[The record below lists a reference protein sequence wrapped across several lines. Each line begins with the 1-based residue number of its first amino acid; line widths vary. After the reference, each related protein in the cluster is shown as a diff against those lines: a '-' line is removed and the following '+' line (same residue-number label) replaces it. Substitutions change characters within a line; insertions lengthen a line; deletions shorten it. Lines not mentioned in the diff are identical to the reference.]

1 MNLRATTFISSL
13 LLLIP
18 GGTAQL
24 AAQQRVF
31 EIRPAGRVMYV
42 SLDTVDTPAGYQA
55 APLTVY
61 RALREVYR
69 SLDIPVTFQDSVTGR
84 LGNLGTPMR
93 RIAGKRMSTWV
104 RCGEGMTG
112 SYADIHR
119 VTISVISWVQA
130 VTLDS
135 AVVRTGVFAGA
146 VDVAEGSGQMPR
158 QCATTGLLEDLLR
171 SRLQRL
177 LAAAEKTGSR

>member
-1 MNLRATTFISSL
+1 MNRRATTFGSTVL
-13 LLLIP
+13 LLMA

-55 APLTVY
+55 GPLTVY

-69 SLDIPVTFQDSVTGR
+69 LIDIPVTFQDSVTGR

-104 RCGEGMTG
+104 RCGEGLTG

-135 AVVRTGVFAGA
+135 AVVRTGVFGGA

-171 SRLQRL
+171 TRLQQL

>member
-1 MNLRATTFISSL
+1 
-13 LLLIP
+13 
-18 GGTAQL
+18 
-24 AAQQRVF
+24 
-31 EIRPAGRVMYV
+31 
-42 SLDTVDTPAGYQA
+42 
-55 APLTVY
+55 
-61 RALREVYR
+61 
-69 SLDIPVTFQDSVTGR
+69 
-84 LGNLGTPMR
+84 
-93 RIAGKRMSTWV
+93 MSTWV

-135 AVVRTGVFAGA
+135 AVVRTGVFGGA

-171 SRLQRL
+171 TRLQQL
-177 LAAAEKTGSR
+177 LAAAGNTGSR